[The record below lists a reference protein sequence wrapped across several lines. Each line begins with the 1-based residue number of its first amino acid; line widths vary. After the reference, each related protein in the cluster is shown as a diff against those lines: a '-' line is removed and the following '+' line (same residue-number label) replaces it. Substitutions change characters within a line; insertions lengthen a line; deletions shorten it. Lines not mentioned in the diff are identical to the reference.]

1 MTKSVQMRDDAG
13 TILAWFARIQAG
25 DGPHAELA
33 RQVVVA
39 LLFAHLLAA
48 GAHAGPPHAS
58 RRPPR
63 HSGLRRQRL
72 PHRDSLCGRRP
83 RG

>member
-1 MTKSVQMRDDAG
+1 MRDETG
-13 TILAWFARIQAG
+13 TMLTWIARLQAG

-33 RQVVVA
+33 RQVLLAV
-39 LLFAHLLAA
+39 LFAHLLAA
-48 GAHAGPPHAS
+48 GAHAGPPHAP

-63 HSGLRRQRL
+63 SASRRRQRL
-72 PHRDSLCGRRP
+72 PHRESLSGRRP

>member
-1 MTKSVQMRDDAG
+1 MGDDAG
-13 TILAWFARIQAG
+13 TILTWLARIQADG
-25 DGPHAELA
+25 GPHAELA

-63 HSGLRRQRL
+63 GAGMRRQRL
-72 PHRDSLCGRRP
+72 PHRESLSGRRP

>member
-1 MTKSVQMRDDAG
+1 MTESVQMRDEAG
-13 TILAWFARIQAG
+13 TKLAWIARLQAG
-25 DGPHAELA
+25 EGPHAELA
-33 RQVVVA
+33 RQVVLT

-48 GAHAGPPHAS
+48 SAHAGPPHAAW
-58 RRPPR
+58 RPPR

-72 PHRDSLCGRRP
+72 PHRESLSGRRP

>member
-1 MTKSVQMRDDAG
+1 MRDEAG
-13 TILAWFARIQAG
+13 TMLAWVARLQAG

-39 LLFAHLLAA
+39 LLFAHLLA
-48 GAHAGPPHAS
+48 GTAHAGPPHAP

-63 HSGLRRQRL
+63 RSGQRRQRL
-72 PHRDSLCGRRP
+72 PHRESLSGRRP